1 MSRIFKKKEVNNNTC
16 KKSSIFPA
24 HPSDTSSEVHPTMS
38 DLELQSLAKKVG
50 AAKCVIFVG
59 CYSANATSNFDNVSS
74 AHRVCVASYHCRGEH
89 RARL

>member
-1 MSRIFKKKEVNNNTC
+1 
-16 KKSSIFPA
+16 
-24 HPSDTSSEVHPTMS
+24 MS

-59 CYSANATSNFDNVSS
+59 CYSANATSNFANVSS

-89 RARL
+89 RAAFITIATLPKGCASPLLTPLPLHPRVALNS